1 MITTDPTY
9 MAQAFLAQ
17 WGWRALDDGKLDFAV
32 RAHELAK
39 TIMVYGVFPNLR
51 AGK

>member
-9 MAQAFLAQ
+9 MAQALLAQ
-17 WGWRALDDGKLDFAV
+17 WGWRALDDGRLDFSA

-39 TIMVYGVFPNLR
+39 VIMIYGVFP
-51 AGK
+51 